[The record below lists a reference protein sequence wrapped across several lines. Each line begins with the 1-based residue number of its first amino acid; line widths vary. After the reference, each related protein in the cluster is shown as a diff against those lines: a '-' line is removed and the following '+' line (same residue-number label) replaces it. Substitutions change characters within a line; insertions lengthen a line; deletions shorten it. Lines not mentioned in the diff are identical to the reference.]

1 MPLAVD
7 EFHEIWKRMMRGDD
21 ITVEEL
27 KSIKKSEEQ
36 IYIFAKSVADELG
49 TAFDSISVRS
59 KAYSLFT
66 SLVDI
71 FIRYD
76 EIPLSDMEYFMKT
89 GNSAVVANLI
99 WNDKIPIQFLVDNQY
114 HDRFL
119 NNPTKTD
126 TFLSASEIANER
138 RYALEERKEEALEY
152 IRSLLGEEEKCLP
165 DSWVWKAFGLS

>member
-1 MPLAVD
+1 MNID

-21 ITVEEL
+21 IALEEL
-27 KSIKKSEEQ
+27 KSIKQSEKQ
-36 IYIFAKSVADELG
+36 VYTFAKSVADELG
-49 TAFDSISVRS
+49 TAFDNISVRS
-59 KAYSLFT
+59 KSYGAFT

-76 EIPLSDMEYFMKT
+76 EIPLSDMESFMTT

-114 HDRFL
+114 HDRFQ

-138 RYALEERKEEALEY
+138 RYALKERKEEALGY
-152 IRSLLGEEEKCLP
+152 MRSLLDEEEKHLP